1 MRKERN
7 VSAEQTVKTFMT
19 ALQSGDME
27 LAANLMADD
36 FILGGL
42 TPTPLTKSEFLALQ
56 SDLLTAM
63 PDFSFNLSGVHRVED
78 EVHAFIRITGTHTGD
93 LALPTYGLRNVAATG
108 LAVALP
114 QVGAAFQFERDRIV
128 GMRVESVTGGGLT
141 GLLQQIGAELP
152 LQPRISNITNLSE

>member
-1 MRKERN
+1 
-7 VSAEQTVKTFMT
+7 VSAVKTVKTFMT
-19 ALQSGDME
+19 ALQSGDLEM
-27 LAANLMADD
+27 AASLMSDD

-42 TPTPLTKSEFLALQ
+42 TPTPLTKPEFLTLQ
-56 SDLLTAM
+56 SELLAAM
-63 PDFSFNLSGVHRVED
+63 PDLSFNLSDVQKVDD
-78 EVHAFIRITGTHTGD
+78 EVQALIRITGTHTGD
-93 LALPTYGLRNVAATG
+93 LSLPIYGLQAVAATG

-114 QVGAAFQFERDRIV
+114 QVGAAFQVEHHRIV